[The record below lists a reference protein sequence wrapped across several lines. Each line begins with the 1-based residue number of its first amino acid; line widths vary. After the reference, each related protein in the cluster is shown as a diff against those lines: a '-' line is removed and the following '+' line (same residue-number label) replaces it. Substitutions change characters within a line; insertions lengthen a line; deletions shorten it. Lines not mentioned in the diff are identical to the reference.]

1 MLESAAQAKTGKR
14 EIIMDNEKIG
24 KLIYGLRKERNM
36 TQLQLAEI
44 LHISDKTVSKWER
57 GQGCPDISLL
67 VDLSCVLG
75 VDMEKLLS
83 GRLEANE
90 ERGGNMKK
98 LNFYVC
104 PECGNVITAM
114 TETGISCCGKKL
126 QPLEAVKAHDEER
139 LLVENIENDYYI
151 SSDHPMLKEHYI
163 SFVALLT
170 GDTLTLKKQYPEW
183 DLQVRIPGRTHGK
196 LIWYCTEHGL
206 FYQLV

>member
-114 TETGISCCGKKL
+114 TEAGISCCGKKL
-126 QPLEAVKAHDEER
+126 QPLEAVKAPDEER

>member
-1 MLESAAQAKTGKR
+1 
-14 EIIMDNEKIG
+14 MDNVKIG
-24 KLIYGLRKERNM
+24 KLIYKLRKESDM
-36 TQLQLAEI
+36 TQLQLAEM

-57 GQGCPDISLL
+57 GLGCPEISLL
-67 VDLSCVLG
+67 ADLSRVFGADL
-75 VDMEKLLS
+75 EKLLS
-83 GRLEANE
+83 GQLDANE

-98 LNFYVC
+98 LNFFVC

-114 TETGISCCGKKL
+114 TEAGISCCGKKL
-126 QPLEAVKAHDEER
+126 QPLEAVKAADEEK
-139 LLVENIENDYYI
+139 LSVENIENDYYI

-170 GDTLTLKKQYPEW
+170 GDTLTLEKQYSEW
-183 DLQVRIPGRTHGK
+183 DLQVRVPGRTHGK

>member
-1 MLESAAQAKTGKR
+1 MRALMRCGSDKKR
-14 EIIMDNEKIG
+14 RKSMDNVKIG
-24 KLIYGLRKERNM
+24 NLINKLRKEKGM
-36 TQLQLAEI
+36 TQLQLAEK

-57 GQGCPDISLL
+57 GLGCPDVSLL
-67 VDLSCVLG
+67 TDLSQVFGVDL
-75 VDMEKLLS
+75 EKLLS
-83 GRLEANE
+83 GQLDANE

-114 TETGISCCGKKL
+114 TDAGISCCGKKL
-126 QPLEAVKAHDEER
+126 KALEPVKAAEEDK
-139 LLVENIENDYYI
+139 LSVEIIENDYYI
-151 SSDHPMLKEHYI
+151 SSNHPMVKEHYI

-170 GDTLTLKKQYPEW
+170 GDSLTLKKQYPEW

-196 LIWYCTEHGL
+196 LIWYCTERGL

>member
-1 MLESAAQAKTGKR
+1 
-14 EIIMDNEKIG
+14 MDNVKIG
-24 KLIYGLRKERNM
+24 KLIYKLRKESDM
-36 TQLQLAEI
+36 TQLQLAEM

-57 GQGCPDISLL
+57 GLGCPEISLL
-67 VDLSCVLG
+67 ADLSRVLG
-75 VDMEKLLS
+75 VDLEKLLS
-83 GRLEANE
+83 GQLDANE

-98 LNFYVC
+98 LNFFVC

-114 TETGISCCGKKL
+114 TEAGISCCGKKL
-126 QPLEAVKAHDEER
+126 QPLEAVKAADEEK
-139 LLVENIENDYYI
+139 LSVENIENDYYI

-196 LIWYCTEHGL
+196 LIWYCTNHGL
-206 FYQLV
+206 FYRLV

>member
-114 TETGISCCGKKL
+114 TEAGISCCGKKL
-126 QPLEAVKAHDEER
+126 QPLEAVKAPDEER
-139 LLVENIENDYYI
+139 LSVENIENDYYI

>member
-1 MLESAAQAKTGKR
+1 
-14 EIIMDNEKIG
+14 MDNGKIG
-24 KLIYGLRKERNM
+24 ELIHRLRRERGL
-36 TQLQLAEI
+36 TQLQLAEK

-57 GQGCPDISLL
+57 GLGCPDVSLL
-67 VDLSCVLG
+67 TDLSGVFGVDL
-75 VDMEKLLS
+75 EKLLS
-83 GRLEANE
+83 GQLDANE

-114 TETGISCCGKKL
+114 TDAGISCCGKKL
-126 QPLEAVKAHDEER
+126 KALEPVKASEEEK
-139 LLVENIENDYYI
+139 LSVEVIENDYYI
-151 SSDHPMLKEHYI
+151 SSNHPMVKEHYI

-170 GDTLTLKKQYPEW
+170 GDSLTLKKQYPEW

-196 LIWYCTEHGL
+196 LIWYCTDHGL

>member
-1 MLESAAQAKTGKR
+1 MRALMRCGSDKKR
-14 EIIMDNEKIG
+14 RKSMDNVKIG
-24 KLIYGLRKERNM
+24 NLINKLRKEKGM
-36 TQLQLAEI
+36 TQLQLAEK

-57 GQGCPDISLL
+57 GLGCPDVSLL
-67 VDLSCVLG
+67 TDLSGVFGVDL
-75 VDMEKLLS
+75 EKLLS
-83 GRLEANE
+83 GQLDANE

-114 TETGISCCGKKL
+114 TDAGISCCGKKL
-126 QPLEAVKAHDEER
+126 KALELVKASEEEK
-139 LLVENIENDYYI
+139 LSVEVIENDYYI
-151 SSDHPMLKEHYI
+151 SSNHPMVKEHYI

-170 GDTLTLKKQYPEW
+170 GDSLTLKKQYPEW

-196 LIWYCTEHGL
+196 LIWYCTDHGL

>member
-1 MLESAAQAKTGKR
+1 MLKSAAQAKTGKR

-67 VDLSCVLG
+67 VDLSRVLG

-104 PECGNVITAM
+104 PECGNVITTM
-114 TETGISCCGKKL
+114 TEAGISCCGKKL
-126 QPLEAVKAHDEER
+126 QPLEAVKAPDEER

>member
-1 MLESAAQAKTGKR
+1 
-14 EIIMDNEKIG
+14 
-24 KLIYGLRKERNM
+24 M

-67 VDLSCVLG
+67 VDLSRVLG

-114 TETGISCCGKKL
+114 TEAGISCCGKKL
-126 QPLEAVKAHDEER
+126 QPLEAVKAPDEER

-151 SSDHPMLKEHYI
+151 SSDHPMLKEQYI

>member
-1 MLESAAQAKTGKR
+1 
-14 EIIMDNEKIG
+14 MDSEKIG

-114 TETGISCCGKKL
+114 TEAGISCCGKKL
-126 QPLEAVKAHDEER
+126 QPLEAVKAPDEER

>member
-1 MLESAAQAKTGKR
+1 
-14 EIIMDNEKIG
+14 MDNVKIG
-24 KLIYGLRKERNM
+24 NLIHRLRKEKGM

-57 GQGCPDISLL
+57 GLGCPDVSLL
-67 VDLSCVLG
+67 ADLSRVFGVDL
-75 VDMEKLLS
+75 EKLLS
-83 GRLEANE
+83 GQLDANE

-114 TETGISCCGKKL
+114 TDAVISCCGKKL
-126 QPLEAVKAHDEER
+126 KALEPVKAAEEDK
-139 LLVENIENDYYI
+139 LSVEIIENDYYI
-151 SSDHPMLKEHYI
+151 SSNHPMVKEHYI

-170 GDTLTLKKQYPEW
+170 GDTLIMKKQYPEW

>member
-1 MLESAAQAKTGKR
+1 MESAAQAKTGKR

-75 VDMEKLLS
+75 VDMEKFLS

-90 ERGGNMKK
+90 ERGGNMNK

-114 TETGISCCGKKL
+114 TEAGISCCGKKL

>member
-1 MLESAAQAKTGKR
+1 MESAAQAKTGKR

-114 TETGISCCGKKL
+114 TEAGISCCGKKL
-126 QPLEAVKAHDEER
+126 QPLEAVKAPDEER
-139 LLVENIENDYYI
+139 LSVENIENDYYI

>member
-67 VDLSCVLG
+67 VDLSRVLG

-114 TETGISCCGKKL
+114 TEAGISCCGKKL

-183 DLQVRIPGRTHGK
+183 DLQVRIPGRPHGK

>member
-114 TETGISCCGKKL
+114 TEAGISCCGKKL
-126 QPLEAVKAHDEER
+126 QPLEAVKAPDEER

-183 DLQVRIPGRTHGK
+183 DLQVRIPGRRHGK
-196 LIWYCTEHGL
+196 LIWYCTNHGL

>member
-1 MLESAAQAKTGKR
+1 MLKSAAQAKTGKR

>member
-1 MLESAAQAKTGKR
+1 
-14 EIIMDNEKIG
+14 MDNVKIG
-24 KLIYGLRKERNM
+24 KLIYKLRKESNM
-36 TQLQLAEI
+36 TQLQLAEM

-67 VDLSCVLG
+67 VDLPCVLG

-98 LNFYVC
+98 LNFFVC

-114 TETGISCCGKKL
+114 TEAGISCCGKKL
-126 QPLEAVKAHDEER
+126 QPLEAVKAADEEK
-139 LLVENIENDYYI
+139 LSVENIENDYYI

>member
-1 MLESAAQAKTGKR
+1 
-14 EIIMDNEKIG
+14 MDNVKIG
-24 KLIYGLRKERNM
+24 NLIYKLRKESNM
-36 TQLQLAEI
+36 TQLQLAER

-57 GQGCPDISLL
+57 GLGCPEISLL
-67 VDLSCVLG
+67 TDLSCVFG
-75 VDMEKLLS
+75 VDLEKLLS
-83 GRLEANE
+83 GQLDANE

-114 TETGISCCGKKL
+114 TEAGISCCGKKL
-126 QPLEAVKAHDEER
+126 QPLEAVKAAAEEK
-139 LLVENIENDYYI
+139 LSVENIENDYYI

-163 SFVALLT
+163 SFVTLLT

-196 LIWYCTEHGL
+196 LIWYCTNHGL

>member
-1 MLESAAQAKTGKR
+1 MYDKGLGGKGR
-14 EIIMDNEKIG
+14 KSMDNVKIG
-24 KLIYGLRKERNM
+24 NLINKLRKEKGM
-36 TQLQLAEI
+36 TQLQLAER

-57 GQGCPDISLL
+57 GQGCPDVSLL
-67 VDLSCVLG
+67 TDLSRVFGVDL
-75 VDMEKLLS
+75 EKLLS
-83 GRLEANE
+83 GQLDANE

-114 TETGISCCGKKL
+114 TDAGISCCGKKL
-126 QPLEAVKAHDEER
+126 QPLEAVKAQEGEK
-139 LLVENIENDYYI
+139 LSVENIENDYYI

-183 DLQVRIPGRTHGK
+183 DLQVRIPGRAHGK
-196 LIWYCTEHGL
+196 LLWYCTEHGL

>member
-1 MLESAAQAKTGKR
+1 
-14 EIIMDNEKIG
+14 
-24 KLIYGLRKERNM
+24 
-36 TQLQLAEI
+36 
-44 LHISDKTVSKWER
+44 
-57 GQGCPDISLL
+57 
-67 VDLSCVLG
+67 
-75 VDMEKLLS
+75 MEKLLS

-104 PECGNVITAM
+104 PECGNAITAM
-114 TETGISCCGKKL
+114 TEAGISCCGKKL
-126 QPLEAVKAHDEER
+126 QPLEAVKAPDEER

>member
-1 MLESAAQAKTGKR
+1 MYDKGLGGKGR
-14 EIIMDNEKIG
+14 KSMDNVKIG
-24 KLIYGLRKERNM
+24 NLINKLRKEKGM
-36 TQLQLAEI
+36 TQLQLAER

-57 GQGCPDISLL
+57 GQGCPDVSLL
-67 VDLSCVLG
+67 TDLSRVFGVDL
-75 VDMEKLLS
+75 EKLLS
-83 GRLEANE
+83 GQLDANE

-114 TETGISCCGKKL
+114 TDAGISCCGKKL
-126 QPLEAVKAHDEER
+126 QPLEAVKAPADEK
-139 LLVENIENDYYI
+139 LSVENIENDYYI

-170 GDTLTLKKQYPEW
+170 GVTLTLKKQYPEW
-183 DLQVRIPGRTHGK
+183 DLQVRIPGRAHGK
-196 LIWYCTEHGL
+196 LLWYCTEHGL

>member
-1 MLESAAQAKTGKR
+1 MRALMRCGSDKKR
-14 EIIMDNEKIG
+14 RKSMDNVKIG
-24 KLIYGLRKERNM
+24 NLINKLRKEKGM
-36 TQLQLAEI
+36 TQLQLAEK

-57 GQGCPDISLL
+57 GLGCPDVSLL
-67 VDLSCVLG
+67 TDLSGVFGVDL
-75 VDMEKLLS
+75 EKLLS
-83 GRLEANE
+83 GQLDANE

-114 TETGISCCGKKL
+114 TDAGISCCGKKL
-126 QPLEAVKAHDEER
+126 KALEPVKASEEEK
-139 LLVENIENDYYI
+139 LSVEVIENDYYI
-151 SSDHPMLKEHYI
+151 SSNHPMVKEHYI

-170 GDTLTLKKQYPEW
+170 GDSLTLKKQYPEW

-196 LIWYCTEHGL
+196 LIWYCTDHGL

>member
-1 MLESAAQAKTGKR
+1 
-14 EIIMDNEKIG
+14 MDNEKIG

-67 VDLSCVLG
+67 VDLSRVLG

-114 TETGISCCGKKL
+114 TEAGISCCGKKL

>member
-1 MLESAAQAKTGKR
+1 
-14 EIIMDNEKIG
+14 MDNEKIG

-104 PECGNVITAM
+104 PECSNVITAM
-114 TETGISCCGKKL
+114 TEAGISCCGKKL

>member
-1 MLESAAQAKTGKR
+1 
-14 EIIMDNEKIG
+14 
-24 KLIYGLRKERNM
+24 M
-36 TQLQLAEI
+36 TQLQLAEL

-114 TETGISCCGKKL
+114 TEAGISCCGKKL
-126 QPLEAVKAHDEER
+126 QAVEAVKAPDEER
-139 LLVENIENDYYI
+139 LLVENIGNDYYR
-151 SSDHPMLKEHYI
+151 SSDHPMLKEHYS
-163 SFVALLT
+163 SFVARLT